1 MTLWETIE
9 KNRKQ
14 GTQPTENRTLW
25 ETIEA
30 NRNKKKSQP
39 NSVLDNLG
47 NNGTGGTFLGGYKQP
62 VAKEKRVPTA
72 AEIAAQQKEADDA
85 AKYIE
90 YLKALDLDS
99 QQTKIDALKGA
110 VDAAP
115 KYNIRAFGSYDPNNK
130 TVDET
135 TLAKAQED
143 YNLARS
149 IQYSEKGKEALG
161 SLDLGTQRLIDSV
174 AKYNIKSDSLRS
186 VGVDESAERERNL
199 NALLSKG
206 YTMEEIAQLVDY
218 RVRQINEDEYV
229 KKVQKMEELAASEDF
244 LGISDAGAVAASV
257 ASVPLNL
264 GSGLGYLDLLRQKAY
279 FKSAGY
285 DRPLDYNTA
294 AMRLYGQADAARSTV
309 SQRIMDNAE
318 TEIGGEVGAFLYQT
332 GMSMADSA
340 VVATLGG
347 LGLGASGTLLL
358 GGSAATAAAV
368 DAKNRGGS
376 DEQALLSGAFAGA
389 AETVFE
395 KVSIDNLLKKGNIK
409 TILGGEFKQLA
420 SEIGKQSFV
429 EGSEEVFTEF
439 ANFISDQLIMGGSSA
454 YEQSVREY
462 MAQGMT
468 EDEARA
474 RAAGDFAIDCATA
487 FIGGAISGGIMGGA
501 VSADRMDTGNNI
513 RNAYAQA
520 YAEDTLRTAPES
532 PVATQVMEKVNEG
545 KKVSGRDIKKLE
557 RENQQA
563 VEKARRE
570 SAMAEVEELK
580 KPPTARVDNLTL
592 SDGRKVTNYTTD
604 DDGTPVWLTDNGT
617 VRGGEV
623 DNTTVGQ
630 ANKWG
635 GNIGRV
641 IVEQDDGSEGYANIA
656 NNLIE
661 SGIASVDGEMSW
673 ELIEQSGIADAIGS
687 DRAYALYNA
696 GVSAA
701 RSPVFR
707 SYYRAGILGDSFDS
721 VDVNGK
727 WVSNTVKQMAYEM
740 GQFAAK
746 NEKAYTAKQSKNAG
760 FHDNS
765 AAAQKLSKKT
775 RSTLDRIGKTLGV
788 EIRFAVES
796 DHMGEKENG
805 RYDPSTATIIISPN
819 AANPAMVVV
828 AHEVTHRMQ
837 ELYGKEYKAYRRFVV
852 RAIEK
857 NTGTTAVTAL
867 RDRYNNYYREAGRL
881 DSFGD
886 IDAMDELVADYTM
899 AMIENG
905 TLFRDLAQEHRSIA
919 KRLLDALKR
928 VIDRLTGQ
936 EQYTLY
942 GTTATELR
950 EAQRLWERMLEG
962 EGNVWDAVVGTKKAA
977 EDGGVRH
984 SLVDT
989 KVAEA
994 VHDAMDHRD
1003 GGHDN
1008 LIKIGQIP
1016 SAIADISGI
1025 TGDLY
1030 IYRNHAYENIVSR
1043 KQAEED
1049 GHSTSGEHF
1058 HALGEEKMIDA
1069 LVAINEPYLAIA
1081 QTSRQGTPAMYLVL
1095 PQFAEDGVPLS
1106 AAIDFYVD
1114 TPINGRHGVRPHVTV
1129 TIYARP
1135 FDSYIDDF
1143 NKPHAGL
1150 VEMINDAIKNK
1161 KVLLI
1166 DKKIRADVPVTAKRT
1181 SLGSVTTSALEK
1193 NVAQFKREVKA
1204 FKEKNKIRYSLTTDS
1219 KGNNLSE
1226 AQVEFF
1232 ENSTVRDKKGRLIP
1246 VYHGTTND
1254 FNVFKRGDIG
1264 FHFGTKGAARG
1275 RVGYGKNVKI
1285 KEVYLNITNPIEFDV
1300 DFGSW
1305 DADYR
1310 LTEELYDRGILSR
1323 EEAMSVLRTDD
1334 GKNKRNTGAANK
1346 MLVGLLKDKGYDGIV
1361 YQNYFETNKPTTS
1374 YIAFDS
1380 NQAKEITNLN
1390 PTEDADIRY
1399 SLKADS
1405 EGNALTEEQAAYFA
1419 ESKSVDAQGNLRVMY
1434 RGGGDFTVFDR
1445 KKSSYANLYGR
1456 GFYFTD
1462 SKSHAEQYGGA
1473 RAFYLNI
1480 TNPVPTDETTITKEQ
1495 LLAFLR
1501 AVAENEDDYSFENYG
1516 YGATPESV
1524 VDAIYSGKS
1533 DFAMLYDVSQS
1544 AIGDMVEAVELFN
1557 EINGTD
1563 FDGLILD
1570 TETVTFRSEQAKL
1583 TSNKTP
1589 TDDPDIR
1596 FSLVTEEQARENNK
1610 TALEYFG
1617 RTYKW
1622 SETGYILLDGSRLDF
1637 SGKHE
1642 GAPGGYRTVDHR
1654 DIRDAFGDDY
1664 GGNGYS
1670 DSLVQFMRE
1679 GNIRIMPESGGINLS
1694 VAPTKEQ
1701 ERSLDDFI
1709 SKERG
1714 EVVLDLDDDR
1724 GNTVASVE
1732 YPRGT
1737 RASKVLA
1744 DIRKYFEDGT
1754 MPQVSE
1760 LAQFRYSLKS
1770 DAAMGRTLRDM
1781 AEAQNATEKAVKAWV
1796 ADVHRGKK
1804 VDVNIDEAERVAQ
1817 NLISDYRSSA
1827 DRFEVTGAVL
1837 DLFNYLQNGDGN
1849 KNMDTDTIKE
1859 KANTVADILLSA
1871 EMRGRYYA
1879 ADFVETP
1886 NGMEL
1891 SDAAQDNEE
1900 LRKFLRGTKIVFPK
1914 EYVSDLGEE
1923 NWTAFKEGLK
1933 GAQAR
1938 LSDENNRAN
1947 VDTLYR
1953 EDLSRMWPQYFPDSV
1968 TGEAAMMQR
1977 IAEVS
1982 QRVFARTNRAHSE
1995 GEIEAMMQMTAS
2007 DILDRFFNLPQ
2018 VGKTYISV
2026 RNLREKSTRT
2036 VRRLQDQLQ
2045 VRDSQGSR
2053 ASIIRK
2059 VKALDKKL
2067 RDNTEKSHVPDYL
2080 RSAVLELCSLFTQ
2093 NTSVFSMNQLAKIK
2107 LQYDYLAKDKSLQM
2121 VYDEEISEILG
2132 ELAQTVNGRRL
2143 SELTGEELRW
2153 VNDVVSHFTHLVNNA
2168 NQAFLDDKRVA
2179 VEGMANR
2186 VISKAITDGKNKSL
2200 PIPALFASGN
2210 IKPYYFF
2217 KNIGGQMQE
2226 LFADLLNGQSRY
2238 GRLMNEADAFR
2249 KEIYQKYNA
2258 DKWINSEEKLE
2269 MNTARGDKIVLS
2281 VGEAMSILATYKRE
2295 VTNREQDAG
2304 HLSLGGIVYE
2314 DEMQREIDSNKK
2326 LSVKALI
2333 NKVLQKPDAKAKPIS
2348 AADVMEIG
2356 RWLRQNVSENAE
2368 SFVDEMV
2375 GYLSTEMAD
2384 YGNETSMKLTGIRK
2398 YNERYYFPYK
2408 VSSVYLASKLRD
2420 PKESP
2425 ALRRPGFSKGT
2436 QYKANNPIVLRN
2448 FMDVWSEHVSEM
2460 LTYATMAVPQDTL
2473 LRVLNYNDVTVD
2485 VEDGTNVYKTV
2496 KEAIQNAYGKN
2507 AVEYIETLLR
2517 DMNGG
2522 VAIDE
2527 REKALSTLVRI
2538 YKKNA
2543 VGLSL
2548 SVAIQQPTSAVRAM
2562 AEIDPK
2568 YFFGVSMKG
2577 DYEQLKKYSGVA
2589 VIKEMGGFD
2598 TNLGRGGATWL
2609 KGEDSFIEKAIG
2621 FMPQKMDQATWAYL
2635 WNVVKAETRDK
2646 HPDLLDNGKETEAFL
2661 YAAGRR
2667 FDEVVEKTQVYD
2679 SVLSRS
2685 QNMRVKGGLF
2695 NLFLSFMSEPMVTLN
2710 MAVDAVRS
2718 KDAKR
2723 ITRVG
2728 AALMVSIVFN
2738 NIVKALWTAGRD
2750 DEEEK
2755 TYLEKLLYRFNN
2767 YMSSDIIPL
2776 NYIPI
2781 LKDIDDIWKGYGTSI
2796 DLLEPLTDFFEKGQK
2811 AAEKT
2816 QDFGVQ
2822 GVFSEETMDFL
2833 LAIPSLFGVPLDN
2846 VKRDVETLINLATK
2860 MAPIDEATK
2869 RDLLNAFREGWG
2881 ADASLK
2887 ETLRNGWRNKDNER
2901 KRKNA
2906 LADIEAAYQDKVR
2919 GYQKKGKTLKEA
2931 QQAAKSSIQS
2941 SCTNYLKPIYQ
2952 SLTGAKKNEVKQFAL
2967 RISVGGKQLY
2977 ADYDFSKWD
2986 E

>member
-1 MTLWETIE
+1 MASREEIL
-9 KNRKQ
+9 RKYGIGADGKVATTAKPKTKREEILSRYGMDASGNIVQ
-14 GTQPTENRTLW
+14 KRQTSYGWNMGTPKREDAAPAPL
-25 ETIEA
+25 A
-30 NRNKKKSQP
+30 
-39 NSVLDNLG
+39 NLG

-99 QQTKIDALKGA
+99 QQTKIDALKDS

-115 KYNIRAFGSYDPNNK
+115 KYNIRAFGGYDPNSK

-135 TLAKAQED
+135 ALAKAQED

-186 VGVDESAERERNL
+186 VGADESAERERNL

-294 AMRLYGQADAARSTV
+294 AMSLYGQTDAARSTV

-318 TEIGGEVGAFLYQT
+318 TELGGEVGAFLYQT

-347 LGLGASGTLLL
+347 IGLGASGTLLL

-395 KVSIDNLLKKGNIK
+395 KMSIDNLLKKDNIK

-462 MAQGMT
+462 VVQGMT

-501 VSADRMDTGNNI
+501 VSAGRMDTGNNI

-557 RENQQA
+557 RENQQV

-570 SAMAEVEELK
+570 SAMAEVEDLK

-592 SDGRKVTNYTTD
+592 SDGRKVMNYTTD

-623 DNTTVGQ
+623 DSTMVGQ

-641 IVEQDDGSEGYANIA
+641 IVEQDDGSEGYAGNA
-656 NNLIE
+656 DALVE
-661 SGIASVDGEMSW
+661 MGIHSVDNRAFEWSALVDTNIVQEM
-673 ELIEQSGIADAIGS
+673 GADKAFI
-687 DRAYALYNA
+687 LYNA

-721 VDVNGK
+721 VDVKGK

-775 RSTLDRIGKTLGV
+775 RNALDRIGKTLGV

-805 RYDPSTATIIISPN
+805 RYDPSTATIIISTN

-928 VIDRLTGQ
+928 VIDRLTGK

-962 EGNVWDAVVGTKKAA
+962 EGNVWDAVVGTRQQGKKVETAQ
-977 EDGGVRH
+977 ESEYTGDDENGVRH
-984 SLVDT
+984 SLQGGYKSVSQQ
-989 KVAEA
+989 AWRQIQRER
-994 VHDAMDHRD
+994 MNRY
-1003 GGHDN
+1003 GGH
-1008 LIKIGQIP
+1008 
-1016 SAIADISGI
+1016 
-1025 TGDLY
+1025 
-1030 IYRNHAYENIVSR
+1030 
-1043 KQAEED
+1043 
-1049 GHSTSGEHF
+1049 
-1058 HALGEEKMIDA
+1058 
-1069 LVAINEPYLAIA
+1069 
-1081 QTSRQGTPAMYLVL
+1081 
-1095 PQFAEDGVPLS
+1095 
-1106 AAIDFYVD
+1106 
-1114 TPINGRHGVRPHVTV
+1114 
-1129 TIYARP
+1129 
-1135 FDSYIDDF
+1135 FDSAPNMDTFYAHDMLFVVENLDETHFNVVDVID
-1143 NKPHAGL
+1143 P
-1150 VEMINDAIKNK
+1150 
-1161 KVLLI
+1161 
-1166 DKKIRADVPVTAKRT
+1166 
-1181 SLGSVTTSALEK
+1181 EK
-1193 NVAQFKREVKA
+1193 QHEKSKYVREVMSNGNIEYA
-1204 FKEKNKIRYSLTTDS
+1204 SEYRRRLENLRSWQRRNVGNSVSAKNARTRRGDAGAYAQYGDPGNGSAVVVESGGADEVKYSLNTDS
-1219 KGNNLSE
+1219 KGNQLSE

-1246 VYHGTTND
+1246 VYHGTMND

-1275 RVGYGKNVKI
+1275 RVGYGKNVKV

-1300 DFGSW
+1300 DLGSW

-1310 LTEELYDRGILSR
+1310 LTEELYDRGILSK

-1390 PTEDADIRY
+1390 PTESLDIRY
-1399 SLKADS
+1399 SLKDS
-1405 EGNALTEEQAAYFA
+1405 DGNTLTEEQAAYFA

-1434 RGGGDFTVFDR
+1434 RGGNSDFTVFDR

-1583 TSNKTP
+1583 TSNETP

-1694 VAPTKEQ
+1694 VMPTREQ
-1701 ERSLDDFI
+1701 ERALDDFI

-1714 EVVLDLDDDR
+1714 EVVLDIDDDR

-1817 NLISDYRSSA
+1817 NLINDYRSSA
-1827 DRFEVTGAVL
+1827 DKFEVTGAVL

-1871 EMRGRYYA
+1871 EMRGRYYE

-1891 SDAAQDNEE
+1891 SDTAQDNEE

-1953 EDLSRMWPQYFPDSV
+1953 EDLSRMWPQYFPDSI
-1968 TGEAAMMQR
+1968 TGEATMMQR

-1982 QRVFARTNRAHSE
+1982 QRVFERTNRAHSE

-2093 NTSVFSMNQLAKIK
+2093 NTSVFSKSK
-2107 LQYDYLAKDKSLQM
+2107 LLEIRDAYDDMLQDENMQY
-2121 VYDEEISEILG
+2121 VFDEDISDTLK
-2132 ELAQTVNGRRL
+2132 ELSKTLDGRRL
-2143 SELTGEELRW
+2143 SELTGEELQW
-2153 VNDVVSHFTHLVNNA
+2153 VDDVVSHFTHLVNNA
-2168 NQAFLDDKRVA
+2168 NQAFMDDKRVA
-2179 VEGMANR
+2179 VAAMANK
-2186 VISKAITDGKNKSL
+2186 VISKAVTDKKRANL
-2200 PIPALFASGN
+2200 PVPKMISSGN

-2217 KNIGGQMQE
+2217 KDIGGQME
-2226 LFADLLNGQSRY
+2226 TLFGSLLDGQSRY
-2238 GRLMNEADAFR
+2238 GRLMNDAQEFR
-2249 KEIYQKYNA
+2249 KSVYAKYNA
-2258 DKWINSEEKLE
+2258 DKWLDSKEKLE
-2269 MNTARGDKIVLS
+2269 MTTEHGDKIVLD
-2281 VGEAMSILATYKRE
+2281 VNEALSILATFKRE

-2304 HLSLGGIVYE
+2304 HLTRGGIVYE
-2314 DEMQREIDSNKK
+2314 DEMKREIDNNKK

-2333 NKVLQKPDAKAKPIS
+2333 NKVLQKPDAKAKPLS
-2348 AADVMEIG
+2348 MGDVLEVSK
-2356 RWLRQNVSENAE
+2356 WLRQNVSEQAE
-2368 SFVDEMV
+2368 DFVDEMV
-2375 GYLSTEMAD
+2375 SYLSIDMAEL
-2384 YGNETSMKLTGIRK
+2384 GNETSMKLTGIRK

-2425 ALRRPGFSKGT
+2425 ALRRPSFSKRT
-2436 QYKANNPIVLRN
+2436 QRKANNPIVLRG
-2448 FMDVWSEHVSEM
+2448 FTDVWSEHVSEM

-2473 LRVLNYNDVTVD
+2473 LRVLNYNDTLVD
-2485 VEDGTNVYKTV
+2485 VEDDTNIYKNV
-2496 KEAIQNAYGKN
+2496 KVAMENTYGKR
-2507 AVEYIETLLR
+2507 AVEYIEQLLR

-2527 REKALSTLVRI
+2527 REKAASQLVRI

-2548 SVAIQQPTSAVRAM
+2548 SVAIQQPSSAARAV
-2562 AEIDPK
+2562 AEIDIK
-2568 YFFGVSMKG
+2568 YFFNVSHKG

-2609 KGEDSFIEKAIG
+2609 KGDDSIIEQAIG
-2621 FMPQKMDQATWAYL
+2621 FMPQKMDQFTWAYL

-2679 SVLSRS
+2679 SMLTRS
-2685 QNMRVKGGLF
+2685 ENMRSKSGLGS
-2695 NLFLSFMSEPMVTLN
+2695 LFLSFMSEPMVTLN

-2718 KDAKR
+2718 KDSKR
-2723 ITRVG
+2723 IARVG
-2728 AALMVSIVFN
+2728 GSLLVSIVLN
-2738 NIVKALWTAGRD
+2738 NVLKALWTAGRD

-2767 YMSSDIIPL
+2767 YMSSDVNPLSYIPL
-2776 NYIPI
+2776 VKY
-2781 LKDIDDIWKGYGTSI
+2781 IDDIQKGYGTSI
-2796 DLLEPLTDFFEKGQK
+2796 DLLEPWTDLFEKYTK
-2811 AAEKT
+2811 AVEKT
-2816 QDFGVQ
+2816 QSFGVQ

-2846 VKRDVETLINLATK
+2846 VKRDVETIINLCSK

-2881 ADASLK
+2881 ADSSLK
-2887 ETLRNGWRNKDNER
+2887 ETLRDGWRNKDNER

-2931 QQAAKSSIQS
+2931 QQSAKSSIQS

>member
-39 NSVLDNLG
+39 NSVLSNLG

-72 AEIAAQQKEADDA
+72 AEIAAQKKEADDA

-99 QQTKIDALKGA
+99 QQTKIDTLKSS

-115 KYNIRAFGSYDPNNK
+115 KYNIRAFGGYDPNSK

-135 TLAKAQED
+135 ALAKAQED

-149 IQYSEKGKEALG
+149 IQYSENGKEALG
-161 SLDLGTQRLIDSV
+161 ALDLGTQRLIDSV

-186 VGVDESAERERNL
+186 VGADESAERERNL

-318 TEIGGEVGAFLYQT
+318 TELGGEVGAFLYQT

-347 LGLGASGTLLL
+347 LGLGAGGTLLL

-395 KVSIDNLLKKGNIK
+395 KVSIDNLLKTNNIK
-409 TILGGEFKQLA
+409 NILGGEFRQLV
-420 SEIGKQSFV
+420 SDIGKQSLV
-429 EGSEEVFTEF
+429 EGSEELFTEF

-462 MAQGMT
+462 VAQGMT

-501 VSADRMDTGNNI
+501 VSASRMDTGNNI

-604 DDGTPVWLTDNGT
+604 DDGTPVWLTNNGT

-623 DNTTVGQ
+623 DSTTVGQ

-641 IVEQDDGSEGYANIA
+641 IVEQDDGSEGYAGNA
-656 NNLIE
+656 DALVE
-661 SGIASVDGEMSW
+661 MGIHSVDNRAFEWSALVDTNIVQEM
-673 ELIEQSGIADAIGS
+673 GADKAFT
-687 DRAYALYNA
+687 LYNA

-721 VDVNGK
+721 VDVKGK

-775 RSTLDRIGKTLGV
+775 RNALDHIGKTLGV

-837 ELYGKEYKAYRRFVV
+837 ELYGKEYKVYRRFVV

-928 VIDRLTGQ
+928 VIDRLTGK

-962 EGNVWDAVVGTKKAA
+962 EGNVWDAVVGTRQQGKTV
-977 EDGGVRH
+977 ETTQESEYTGGDENGLRH
-984 SLVDT
+984 SLNGEYWYPNLT
-989 KVAEA
+989 KSKLGKLRKLV
-994 VHDAMDHRD
+994 
-1003 GGHDN
+1003 
-1008 LIKIGQIP
+1008 K
-1016 SAIADISGI
+1016 ADIKTSTNNINDRANWYSTRIDGQSVFAIYSTADVSDPTILYAEKGDQAAFERGFLVNVLEGI
-1025 TGDLY
+1025 ENGKSVDRKPNAIDRILSSSWVSDGRNPLYDSDSVEGEGNVGDAGVLQEQSRREPSTAL
-1030 IYRNHAYENIVSR
+1030 ISCLENILEVRES
-1043 KQAEED
+1043 D
-1049 GHSTSGEHF
+1049 SG
-1058 HALGEEKMIDA
+1058 
-1069 LVAINEPYLAIA
+1069 
-1081 QTSRQGTPAMYLVL
+1081 
-1095 PQFAEDGVPLS
+1095 
-1106 AAIDFYVD
+1106 
-1114 TPINGRHGVRPHVTV
+1114 
-1129 TIYARP
+1129 
-1135 FDSYIDDF
+1135 
-1143 NKPHAGL
+1143 
-1150 VEMINDAIKNK
+1150 
-1161 KVLLI
+1161 
-1166 DKKIRADVPVTAKRT
+1166 
-1181 SLGSVTTSALEK
+1181 
-1193 NVAQFKREVKA
+1193 VK
-1204 FKEKNKIRYSLTTDS
+1204 YSLTTDS
-1219 KGNNLSE
+1219 KGNRLSE

-1300 DFGSW
+1300 DLGSW

-1334 GKNKRNTGAANK
+1334 GKSKRNTGAANK

-1390 PTEDADIRY
+1390 PTESLDIRY
-1399 SLKADS
+1399 SLKDTD
-1405 EGNALTEEQAAYFA
+1405 GNALTEEQAAYFA

-1434 RGGGDFTVFDR
+1434 RGGNSDFTVFDR

-1533 DFAMLYDVSQS
+1533 DFAMLYDVSQT

-1596 FSLVTEEQARENNK
+1596 FSLVTEEQAKKNNK

-1637 SGKHE
+1637 SGKHD

-1694 VAPTKEQ
+1694 VMPTKAQ
-1701 ERSLDDFI
+1701 ERALDDFI

-1817 NLISDYRSSA
+1817 NLINDYRSSA
-1827 DRFEVTGAVL
+1827 DKFEVTGAVL

-1871 EMRGRYYA
+1871 EMRGRYYE

-1891 SDAAQDNEE
+1891 SDTAQDNEE

-1953 EDLSRMWPQYFPDSV
+1953 EDLSRMWPQYFPDSI
-1968 TGEAAMMQR
+1968 TGEATMMQR

-2093 NTSVFSMNQLAKIK
+2093 NTSVFSKSK
-2107 LQYDYLAKDKSLQM
+2107 LLEIRDAYDDMLQDENMQY
-2121 VYDEEISEILG
+2121 VFDEDISDTLK
-2132 ELAQTVNGRRL
+2132 ELSKTLDGRRL
-2143 SELTGEELRW
+2143 SELTGEELQW
-2153 VNDVVSHFTHLVNNA
+2153 VDDVVSHFTHLVNNA
-2168 NQAFLDDKRVA
+2168 NQAFMDDKRVA
-2179 VEGMANR
+2179 VAAMANK
-2186 VISKAITDGKNKSL
+2186 VISKAVTDKKRANL
-2200 PIPALFASGN
+2200 PVPKMISSGN

-2217 KNIGGQMQE
+2217 KDIGGQME
-2226 LFADLLNGQSRY
+2226 TLFDSLLDGQSRY
-2238 GRLMNEADAFR
+2238 GLLMNAAQEFR
-2249 KEIYQKYNA
+2249 KSVYTKYNA
-2258 DKWINSEEKLE
+2258 DKWLDSKEKLE
-2269 MNTARGDKIVLS
+2269 MTTEHGDKIVLD
-2281 VGEAMSILATYKRE
+2281 VNEALSILATFKRE

-2304 HLSLGGIVYE
+2304 HLTRGGIVYE
-2314 DEMQREIDSNKK
+2314 DEMKREIDNNKK

-2333 NKVLQKPDAKAKPIS
+2333 NKVLQKPDAKAKPLS
-2348 AADVMEIG
+2348 MGDVLDVSK
-2356 RWLRQNVSENAE
+2356 WLRQNVSEQAE
-2368 SFVDEMV
+2368 DFVDEMV
-2375 GYLSTEMAD
+2375 SYLSLDMAEL
-2384 YGNETSMKLTGIRK
+2384 GNETSMKLTGIRK

-2425 ALRRPGFSKGT
+2425 ALRRPGFSKRT
-2436 QYKANNPIVLRN
+2436 QRKANNPIVLRG
-2448 FMDVWSEHVSEM
+2448 FTDVWSEHVSEM

-2473 LRVLNYNDVTVD
+2473 LRVLNYNDTLVD
-2485 VEDGTNVYKTV
+2485 VEDDTNIYKNV
-2496 KEAIQNAYGKN
+2496 KVAMENTYSKR
-2507 AVEYIETLLR
+2507 AVEYIEQLLR

-2527 REKALSTLVRI
+2527 REKAVSQLVRI

-2543 VGLSL
+2543 VGLSV
-2548 SVAIQQPTSAVRAM
+2548 SVAIQQPSSAARAM
-2562 AEIDPK
+2562 AEIDTK
-2568 YFFGVSMKG
+2568 YFFNVSHKG

-2609 KGEDSFIEKAIG
+2609 KGDDSIIEQAIG
-2621 FMPQKMDQATWAYL
+2621 FMPQKMDQFTWAYL

-2679 SVLSRS
+2679 SVLTRS
-2685 QNMRVKGGLF
+2685 ENMRSKSGLGS
-2695 NLFLSFMSEPMVTLN
+2695 LFLSFMSEPMVTLN

-2718 KDAKR
+2718 KDGKR
-2723 ITRVG
+2723 MARVG
-2728 AALMVSIVFN
+2728 GSLLVSIVLN
-2738 NIVKALWTAGRD
+2738 NVLKALWTAGRD

-2767 YMSSDIIPL
+2767 YMSSDVNPL
-2776 NYIPI
+2776 SYIPI
-2781 LKDIDDIWKGYGTSI
+2781 VKYVDDIINGYGTSI
-2796 DLLEPLTDFFEKGQK
+2796 DLFEPWTDLFEKYNK
-2811 AAEKT
+2811 ASEKT

-2846 VKRDVETLINLATK
+2846 VKRDVETIINLCSK

-2881 ADASLK
+2881 ADSSLK
-2887 ETLRNGWRNKDNER
+2887 ETLRDGWRNKDNER

-2931 QQAAKSSIQS
+2931 QQSAKSSIQS
-2941 SCTNYLKPIYQ
+2941 SCTSYLKPIYQ

>member
-115 KYNIRAFGSYDPNNK
+115 KYNIRAFGGYDPNSK

-135 TLAKAQED
+135 ALAKAQED

-161 SLDLGTQRLIDSV
+161 ALD
-174 AKYNIKSDSLRS
+174 SDIYAH
-186 VGVDESAERERNL
+186 VDNMALWKVSARKFRKATGKDNVSEDL
-199 NALLSKG
+199 QALYDAGFTLP
-206 YTMEEIAQLVDY
+206 EIEQLVDY
-218 RVRQINEDEYV
+218 RKRQINEDEYV
-229 KKVQKMEELAASEDF
+229 KKVRKMEELAASEDF

-294 AMRLYGQADAARSTV
+294 AMSLYGQADAARSTV

-318 TEIGGEVGAFLYQT
+318 TEFGGEVGAFLYQT

-347 LGLGASGTLLL
+347 LGLGAGGTLLL

-368 DAKNRGGS
+368 NAKNRGGS

-395 KVSIDNLLKKGNIK
+395 KVSIDNLLKTNNIK
-409 TILGGEFKQLA
+409 NILGGEFRQLV
-420 SEIGKQSFV
+420 SDIGKQSLV

-474 RAAGDFAIDCATA
+474 KAAGDFAIDCATA
-487 FIGGAISGGIMGGA
+487 FIGGAISGGIMGGV
-501 VSADRMDTGNNI
+501 VSSGRMDTGNKI

-570 SAMAEVEELK
+570 SAMAEVEDLK

-592 SDGRKVTNYTTD
+592 SDGRKVMNYTTD

-623 DNTTVGQ
+623 DSTTVGQ

-641 IVEQDDGSEGYANIA
+641 IVEQDDGSEGYAGNA
-656 NNLIE
+656 DALVE
-661 SGIASVDGEMSW
+661 MGIHSVDNRAFEWSALVDTNIVQEM
-673 ELIEQSGIADAIGS
+673 GADKAFT
-687 DRAYALYNA
+687 LYNA

-721 VDVNGK
+721 VDVKGK

-760 FHDNS
+760 FRDNS

-775 RSTLDRIGKTLGV
+775 RNALDRIGKTLGV

-837 ELYGKEYKAYRRFVV
+837 ELYGKEYKTYRRFVV

-867 RDRYNNYYREAGRL
+867 RDRYSNYYREAGRL

-928 VIDRLTGQ
+928 VIDRLTGK

-942 GTTATELR
+942 GTTVKEMR

-962 EGNVWDAVVGTKKAA
+962 EGNVWDAVVGTRQQGKTVETAQ
-977 EDGGVRH
+977 ESEYTGGDESGVRH
-984 SLVDT
+984 SLNGGYKSVSRQ
-989 KVAEA
+989 AWRQIQRER
-994 VHDAMDHRD
+994 MSRY
-1003 GGHDN
+1003 GGH
-1008 LIKIGQIP
+1008 
-1016 SAIADISGI
+1016 
-1025 TGDLY
+1025 
-1030 IYRNHAYENIVSR
+1030 
-1043 KQAEED
+1043 
-1049 GHSTSGEHF
+1049 
-1058 HALGEEKMIDA
+1058 
-1069 LVAINEPYLAIA
+1069 
-1081 QTSRQGTPAMYLVL
+1081 
-1095 PQFAEDGVPLS
+1095 
-1106 AAIDFYVD
+1106 
-1114 TPINGRHGVRPHVTV
+1114 
-1129 TIYARP
+1129 
-1135 FDSYIDDF
+1135 FDSAPNMDTFYAHDMLFVVENLDETHFNVVDVID
-1143 NKPHAGL
+1143 P
-1150 VEMINDAIKNK
+1150 
-1161 KVLLI
+1161 
-1166 DKKIRADVPVTAKRT
+1166 
-1181 SLGSVTTSALEK
+1181 EK
-1193 NVAQFKREVKA
+1193 QHEKSKYVREVMSNGNIEYA
-1204 FKEKNKIRYSLTTDS
+1204 SEYRRRLENLRSWQRRNVGNSMSAKNARTRRGDAGAYAQYGDPGNGSAVVVESGGADEVKYSLNTDS
-1219 KGNNLSE
+1219 KGNQLSE

-1264 FHFGTKGAARG
+1264 FHFGTNGAARG
-1275 RVGYGKNVKI
+1275 RVGYGKNVKV

-1380 NQAKEITNLN
+1380 NQAKEITNFN
-1390 PTEDADIRY
+1390 PTESLDIRY
-1399 SLKADS
+1399 SLKDS
-1405 EGNALTEEQAAYFA
+1405 DGNTLTEEQAAYFA

-1434 RGGGDFTVFDR
+1434 RGGNSDFTVFDR

-1583 TSNKTP
+1583 TSNETP

-1694 VAPTKEQ
+1694 VMPTREQ
-1701 ERSLDDFI
+1701 ERALDDFI

-1714 EVVLDLDDDR
+1714 EVVLDIDDDR

-1817 NLISDYRSSA
+1817 NLINDYRSSA
-1827 DRFEVTGAVL
+1827 DKFEVTGAVL

-1871 EMRGRYYA
+1871 EMRGRYYE

-1891 SDAAQDNEE
+1891 SDTAQDNEE

-2093 NTSVFSMNQLAKIK
+2093 NTSVFSKSK
-2107 LQYDYLAKDKSLQM
+2107 LLEIRDAYDDMLQDENMQY
-2121 VYDEEISEILG
+2121 VFDEDISDTLK
-2132 ELAQTVNGRRL
+2132 ELSKTLDGRRL
-2143 SELTGEELRW
+2143 SELTGEELQW
-2153 VNDVVSHFTHLVNNA
+2153 VDDVVSHFTHLVNNA
-2168 NQAFLDDKRVA
+2168 NRAFMDDKRVA
-2179 VEGMANR
+2179 VADMANK
-2186 VISKAITDGKNKSL
+2186 VISKAVTDKKRANL
-2200 PIPALFASGN
+2200 PVPKMISSGN

-2217 KNIGGQMQE
+2217 KDIGGQME
-2226 LFADLLNGQSRY
+2226 TLFGSLLDGQSRY
-2238 GRLMNEADAFR
+2238 GLLMNAAQEFR
-2249 KEIYQKYNA
+2249 KSVYTKYNA
-2258 DKWINSEEKLE
+2258 DKWLDSKEKLE
-2269 MNTARGDKIVLS
+2269 MTTEHGDKIVLD
-2281 VGEAMSILATYKRE
+2281 VNEALSILATFKRE

-2304 HLSLGGIVYE
+2304 HLTRGGIVYE
-2314 DEMQREIDSNKK
+2314 DEMKREIDNNKK

-2333 NKVLQKPDAKAKPIS
+2333 NKVLQKPDAKAKPLS
-2348 AADVMEIG
+2348 MGDVLEVSK
-2356 RWLRQNVSENAE
+2356 WLRQNVSEQAE
-2368 SFVDEMV
+2368 DFVDEMV
-2375 GYLSTEMAD
+2375 SYLSIDMAEL
-2384 YGNETSMKLTGIRK
+2384 GNETSMKLTGIRK

-2425 ALRRPGFSKGT
+2425 ALRRPGFSKRT
-2436 QYKANNPIVLRN
+2436 QRKANNPIVLRG
-2448 FMDVWSEHVSEM
+2448 FTDVWSEHVSEM

-2473 LRVLNYNDVTVD
+2473 LRVLNYNDTLVD
-2485 VEDGTNVYKTV
+2485 VEDDTNIYKNV
-2496 KEAIQNAYGKN
+2496 KVALENTYGKR
-2507 AVEYIETLLR
+2507 AVEYIEQLLR

-2527 REKALSTLVRI
+2527 REKTASQLVRI

-2548 SVAIQQPTSAVRAM
+2548 SVAIQQPSSAARAM
-2562 AEIDPK
+2562 AEVDTK
-2568 YFFGVSMKG
+2568 YFFNVSHKG
-2577 DYEQLKKYSGVA
+2577 DYEQLKKYSGVS

-2609 KGEDSFIEKAIG
+2609 KGDDSIIEQAIG
-2621 FMPQKMDQATWAYL
+2621 FLPQKMDQFTWAYL

-2679 SVLSRS
+2679 SVLTRS
-2685 QNMRVKGGLF
+2685 ENMRSKSGLGS
-2695 NLFLSFMSEPMVTLN
+2695 LFLSFMSEPMVTLN

-2718 KDAKR
+2718 KDGKR
-2723 ITRVG
+2723 MARVG
-2728 AALMVSIVFN
+2728 GSLLVSIVLN
-2738 NIVKALWTAGRD
+2738 NMLKALWTAGRD

-2767 YMSSDIIPL
+2767 YMSSDLKPWSYIPL
-2776 NYIPI
+2776 VKY
-2781 LKDIDDIWKGYGTSI
+2781 IDDIQKGYGTSI
-2796 DLLEPLTDFFEKGQK
+2796 DLLEPWTDLFEKYNK

-2846 VKRDVETLINLATK
+2846 VKRDVETIINLCSK

-2881 ADASLK
+2881 ADSSLK
-2887 ETLRNGWRNKDNER
+2887 ETLRDGWRNKDNER

-2931 QQAAKSSIQS
+2931 QQSAKSSIQS

>member
-186 VGVDESAERERNL
+186 VGADESAERERNL

-294 AMRLYGQADAARSTV
+294 AMSLYGQADAARSTV

-318 TEIGGEVGAFLYQT
+318 TELGGEVGAFLYQT

-395 KVSIDNLLKKGNIK
+395 KVSIDNLLKTNNIK
-409 TILGGEFKQLA
+409 NILGGEFRQLV
-420 SEIGKQSFV
+420 SDIGKQSFV
-429 EGSEEVFTEF
+429 EGSEELFTEF

-462 MAQGMT
+462 VAQGMT

-474 RAAGDFAIDCATA
+474 RAAGDFAIDCTTA

-760 FHDNS
+760 FRDNS

-775 RSTLDRIGKTLGV
+775 RSALDRIGKTLGV

-881 DSFGD
+881 DNFGD

-905 TLFRDLAQEHRSIA
+905 TLFRDLAQGHRSIA
-919 KRLLDALKR
+919 KRMLDALKR
-928 VIDRLTGQ
+928 VIDRLTGK

-942 GTTATELR
+942 GTTVKEMR

-962 EGNVWDAVVGTKKAA
+962 EGTVWDAVTGTRQQGKTVETAQESEYTGGTKLSLKEDSENGTERAGVSRVYGRNPKLDEGERESNRGKRRPVLLSLERTGKRSRWADLTPDQQGIVKWDIVDAASHYPITNDLAKAISDDAFA
-977 EDGGVRH
+977 EMVVNQAADDPQSFRTRWGKYSDIIKALSKAQRTIDEANIPLVPRKKT
-984 SLVDT
+984 VDT
-989 KVAEA
+989 SWMSEEA
-994 VHDAMDHRD
+994 KDVVSSLNMRLLSSKYLEGKYASYTSKRIDRELRD
-1003 GGHDN
+1003 SSYRG
-1008 LIKIGQIP
+1008 KP
-1016 SAIADISGI
+1016 SAAKNYIAWVDPFDFVWATASLEQVQRIEAETEEFDIIRIREETQPIYLNVNFETGEIVGHEGRHRMTALRNNGVSYAAVIIRRSDGVSMNAEPIKHMKLSGQ
-1025 TGDLY
+1025 
-1030 IYRNHAYENIVSR
+1030 RF
-1043 KQAEED
+1043 
-1049 GHSTSGEHF
+1049 GEHRVGAGF
-1058 HALGEEKMIDA
+1058 SLMNM
-1069 LVAINEPYLAIA
+1069 L
-1081 QTSRQGTPAMYLVL
+1081 
-1095 PQFAEDGVPLS
+1095 PLS
-1106 AAIDFYVD
+1106 ERYADAARTLF
-1114 TPINGRHGVRPHVTV
+1114 
-1129 TIYARP
+1129 
-1135 FDSYIDDF
+1135 S
-1143 NKPHAGL
+1143 
-1150 VEMINDAIKNK
+1150 E
-1161 KVLLI
+1161 
-1166 DKKIRADVPVTAKRT
+1166 AD
-1181 SLGSVTTSALEK
+1181 GSVRFS
-1193 NVAQFKREVKA
+1193 
-1204 FKEKNKIRYSLTTDS
+1204 
-1219 KGNNLSE
+1219 
-1226 AQVEFF
+1226 
-1232 ENSTVRDKKGRLIP
+1232 
-1246 VYHGTTND
+1246 
-1254 FNVFKRGDIG
+1254 
-1264 FHFGTKGAARG
+1264 
-1275 RVGYGKNVKI
+1275 
-1285 KEVYLNITNPIEFDV
+1285 
-1300 DFGSW
+1300 
-1305 DADYR
+1305 
-1310 LTEELYDRGILSR
+1310 
-1323 EEAMSVLRTDD
+1323 
-1334 GKNKRNTGAANK
+1334 
-1346 MLVGLLKDKGYDGIV
+1346 LKDSD
-1361 YQNYFETNKPTTS
+1361 
-1374 YIAFDS
+1374 
-1380 NQAKEITNLN
+1380 
-1390 PTEDADIRY
+1390 
-1399 SLKADS
+1399 
-1405 EGNALTEEQAAYFA
+1405 GNALTEEQAAYFA

-1434 RGGGDFTVFDR
+1434 RGGNSDFTVFDR

-1533 DFAMLYDVSQS
+1533 DFAMLYDVSQT

-1596 FSLVTEEQARENNK
+1596 FSLVTEEQAKKNNK

-1637 SGKHE
+1637 SGKHD

-1694 VAPTKEQ
+1694 VMPTKAQ

-1781 AEAQNATEKAVKAWV
+1781 AEAQNATEKAVKSWV

-1827 DRFEVTGAVL
+1827 DKFEVTGAVL

-1849 KNMDTDTIKE
+1849 KNMDTDTIKA

-2093 NTSVFSMNQLAKIK
+2093 NTSVFSKSK
-2107 LQYDYLAKDKSLQM
+2107 LLEIRDAYDDMLQDENMQY
-2121 VYDEEISEILG
+2121 VFDEDISDTLK
-2132 ELAQTVNGRRL
+2132 ELSKTLDGRRL
-2143 SELTGEELRW
+2143 SELTGEELQW
-2153 VNDVVSHFTHLVNNA
+2153 VDDVVSHFTHLVNNA
-2168 NQAFLDDKRVA
+2168 NRAFMDDKRVA
-2179 VEGMANR
+2179 VADMANK
-2186 VISKAITDGKNKSL
+2186 VISKAVTDKKRANL
-2200 PIPALFASGN
+2200 PVPKMISSGN

-2217 KNIGGQMQE
+2217 KDIGGQME
-2226 LFADLLNGQSRY
+2226 TLFGSLLDGQSRY
-2238 GRLMNEADAFR
+2238 GLLMNAAQEFR
-2249 KEIYQKYNA
+2249 KSVYTKYNA
-2258 DKWINSEEKLE
+2258 DKWLDSKEKLE
-2269 MNTARGDKIVLS
+2269 MTTEHGDKIVLD
-2281 VGEAMSILATYKRE
+2281 VNEALSILATFKRE

-2304 HLSLGGIVYE
+2304 HLTRGGIVYE
-2314 DEMQREIDSNKK
+2314 DEMKREIDNNKK

-2333 NKVLQKPDAKAKPIS
+2333 NKVLQKPDAKAKPLS
-2348 AADVMEIG
+2348 MGDVLEVSK
-2356 RWLRQNVSENAE
+2356 WLRQNVSEQAE
-2368 SFVDEMV
+2368 DFVDEMV
-2375 GYLSTEMAD
+2375 SYLSIDMAEL
-2384 YGNETSMKLTGIRK
+2384 GNETSMKLTGIRK

-2425 ALRRPGFSKGT
+2425 ALRRPGFSKRT
-2436 QYKANNPIVLRN
+2436 QRKANNPIVLRG
-2448 FMDVWSEHVSEM
+2448 FTDVWSEHVSEM

-2473 LRVLNYNDVTVD
+2473 LRVLNYNDTLVD
-2485 VEDGTNVYKTV
+2485 VEDDTNIYKNV
-2496 KEAIQNAYGKN
+2496 KVALENTYGKR
-2507 AVEYIETLLR
+2507 AVEYIEQLLR

-2527 REKALSTLVRI
+2527 REKTASQLVRI

-2548 SVAIQQPTSAVRAM
+2548 SVAIQQPSSAARAM
-2562 AEIDPK
+2562 AEVDTK
-2568 YFFGVSMKG
+2568 YFFNVSHKG
-2577 DYEQLKKYSGVA
+2577 DYEQLKKYSGVS

-2609 KGEDSFIEKAIG
+2609 KGDDSIIEQAIG
-2621 FMPQKMDQATWAYL
+2621 FLPQKMDQFTWAYL

-2679 SVLSRS
+2679 SVLTRS
-2685 QNMRVKGGLF
+2685 ENMRSKSGLGS
-2695 NLFLSFMSEPMVTLN
+2695 LFLSFMSEPMVTLN

-2718 KDAKR
+2718 KDGKR
-2723 ITRVG
+2723 MARVG
-2728 AALMVSIVFN
+2728 GSLLVSIVLN
-2738 NIVKALWTAGRD
+2738 NMLKALWTAGRD

-2767 YMSSDIIPL
+2767 YMSSDLKPWSYIPL
-2776 NYIPI
+2776 VKY
-2781 LKDIDDIWKGYGTSI
+2781 IDDIQKGYGTSI
-2796 DLLEPLTDFFEKGQK
+2796 DLLEPWTDLFEKYNK

-2846 VKRDVETLINLATK
+2846 VKRDVETIINLCSK

-2881 ADASLK
+2881 ADSSLK
-2887 ETLRNGWRNKDNER
+2887 ETLRDGWRNKDNER

-2931 QQAAKSSIQS
+2931 QQSAKSSIQS